1 MKKLK
6 TSCIAI
12 SAVLAVTLSTSVVAG
27 CGRSYDIYTNI
38 PQGQYEITD
47 KEYALAQTI
56 DGYTTAQKGEE
67 TFPDTSGY
75 TPMSYSFFFMTTDAT
90 LFLYEDFTAEGATAK
105 FENFKKAVS
114 STLDKIDKAISTG
127 VENSDIKRF
136 NRMPAG
142 ELLEISKITYEVLQ
156 EAKHVY
162 EWTGGYYNPAL
173 YYNVQAYGFGSGNS
187 YPKTNEE
194 LPSDE
199 VIAKYT
205 DLSTHFGEI
214 VLEESNGRYF
224 VVKPE
229 YTVEVEGETLSLKL
243 DLGGIGKGYAV
254 DKVDELF
261 DDYGYRFGYFNF
273 GSSSMLV
280 KYYDSNTP
288 FTIGL
293 SGPRTPSRDPYV
305 KIPIANE
312 KLSTSGDNEQN
323 YTIDGKRYC
332 HIIDP
337 KTGKP
342 IETGIMSA
350 TVIGGSAC
358 TDDAL
363 TTALLAMGKDRA
375 VEFIQ
380 NELKDRK
387 VVFVCE

>member
-38 PQGQYEITD
+38 SQGQYEITD
-47 KEYALAQTI
+47 KEYALAQFI
-56 DGYTTAQKGEE
+56 E
-67 TFPDTSGY
+67 GY
-75 TPMSYSFFFMTTDAT
+75 TPEEGIEENLPDSSEYTSMPYSYFYMTTDAQIV
-90 LFLYEDFTAEGATAK
+90 LYDDFTAEGATAK
-105 FENFKKAVS
+105 FDRFKKEVS
-114 STLDKIDKAISTG
+114 STLNAIDKALSTG
-127 VENSDIKRF
+127 VANSDITKF
-136 NRMPAG
+136 NNAPAG
-142 ELLEISKITYEVLQ
+142 EVVEISQITYEVLS
-156 EAKHVY
+156 EAKRVY

-173 YYNVQAYGFGSGNS
+173 YYNVQAYGFGGAYS
-187 YPKTNEE
+187 YPKTKED

-199 VIAKYT
+199 IIAKYT

-214 VLEESNGRYF
+214 VIAQNNGTYT
-224 VVKPE
+224 VTKPE
-229 YTVEVEGETLSLKL
+229 YTVEAEGETLSLKL

-261 DDYGYRFGYFNF
+261 EEYGYKFGYFNF

-280 KYYDSNTP
+280 KRYKGNTP

-293 SGPRTPSRDPYV
+293 AGPRTPSRDPYIKV
-305 KIPIANE
+305 QIANE

-323 YTIDGKRYC
+323 YTVDGKRYC
-332 HIIDP
+332 HVIDP
-337 KTGKP
+337 TTGKP
-342 IETGIMSA
+342 IETGIISA

-363 TTALLAMGKDRA
+363 TTAILAMGKDRA

-380 NELKDRK
+380 TELKDRK